1 MTTSIEFSNSSGFMS
16 PTTITASSYIETTRE
31 QLTRKSSSN
40 STLII
45 DDDNERLS
53 EQNINEEK
61 ISVSTEK
68 GNMTIPN
75 EIHIGGRKSKL
86 AVAQSLIVKS
96 LIKTY
101 FPKILCPVLALT
113 TLGDQVA
120 NKPLY
125 SFGGKSLWTKELEV
139 LLLQDLG
146 EYHKLDLVVH
156 SLKDVPTNLP
166 DEFELGCI
174 TKREDPSDALI
185 MAKESPYRTLA
196 DLPDGSVVGTS
207 SVRRSSQLKRHFP
220 YLRFESIRG
229 SLQTRLAKLDDPT
242 TNFKC
247 IILATAGLV
256 RVGLDHRITQRLD
269 SSIMMH
275 SVGQGALGIEI
286 RKGDETMKSILA
298 KIEDK
303 QTTVCCLA
311 ERSLM
316 RTLEGG
322 CSVPIGVWTNYDVN
336 THTFTIKGMVNSVDG
351 KQVVQD
357 EVSSQFELVEGF
369 KSTAEE
375 IGVQLA
381 NKLISKGAK
390 VILDEINFDK
400 INERDE

>member
-1 MTTSIEFSNSSGFMS
+1 MLSSLETSSDLQYFGSKTLSSPKFLPLQSTTSRVKKSAVSTVILDDEIDSNSR
-16 PTTITASSYIETTRE
+16 PLVKTA
-31 QLTRKSSSN
+31 LK
-40 STLII
+40 
-45 DDDNERLS
+45 DDLALS
-53 EQNINEEK
+53 
-61 ISVSTEK
+61 
-68 GNMTIPN
+68 

-96 LIKTY
+96 LIKSY
-101 FPKILCPVLALT
+101 FPTVSCPVLALT
-113 TLGDQVA
+113 TLGDQVV

-125 SFGGKSLWTKELEV
+125 SFGGKALWTKELEI
-139 LLLQDLG
+139 LLLQNLG
-146 EYHKLDLVVH
+146 DYHKLDLIVH
-156 SLKDVPTNLP
+156 SLKDMPTNLP

-322 CSVPIGVWTNYDVN
+322 CSVPIGVWTNYDEN

-400 INERDE
+400 INDRDE